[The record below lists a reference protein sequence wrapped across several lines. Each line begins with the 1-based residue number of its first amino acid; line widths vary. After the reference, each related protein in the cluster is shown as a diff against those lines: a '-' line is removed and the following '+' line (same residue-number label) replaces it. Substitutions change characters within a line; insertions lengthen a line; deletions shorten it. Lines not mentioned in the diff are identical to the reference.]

1 LQNYPSVRLLVGYG
15 QTLSLAGGLG
25 VFLFLLLGVMVAD
38 WHWIWIPGGFFL
50 GVITYFLV
58 RTLSE
63 LSKIIV
69 DMLMP
74 E

>member
-15 QTLSLAGGLG
+15 RSLSILAGFGIY
-25 VFLFLLLGVMVAD
+25 LFLLFGVVLAH
-38 WHWIWIPGGFFL
+38 WHWIWIPGGLFL
-50 GVITYFLV
+50 GAFAGFLI

-63 LSKIIV
+63 LSQIIV